1 MADSSRPGQQPDA
14 CELPELSELSGLS
27 VTVVYSAGPRQ
38 MSEWVGKLPAGATV
52 LHALQASAT
61 SQVIPELDFHSADLG
76 VWGRKAEPGQL
87 LYEGDRVE
95 VYRPLRVDPKVAR
108 RERFRT
114 QGVRATGLFAT
125 KRPGAKPGY

>member
-1 MADSSRPGQQPDA
+1 MADYSRPWQQPDA
-14 CELPELSELSGLS
+14 CELPELPGLS

-38 MSEWVGKLPAGATV
+38 VSEWVGKLPAGATV

-61 SQVIPELDFHSADLG
+61 SQVIPVLDFDRADLG

-87 LYEGDRVE
+87 LNEGDRVE

-114 QGVRATGLFAT
+114 QGARATGLFAN
-125 KRPGAKPGY
+125 KRPGAKAGY

>member
-1 MADSSRPGQQPDA
+1 MADYSRSGQQPEA
-14 CELPELSELSGLS
+14 CELPGLPGLS

-38 MSEWVGKLPAGATV
+38 VSEWAGKLPAGATV

-61 SQVIPELDFHSADLG
+61 SQVIPVLDFDSAELG
-76 VWGRKAEPGQL
+76 VWGRKADADQL
-87 LYEGDRVE
+87 LNEGDRVE